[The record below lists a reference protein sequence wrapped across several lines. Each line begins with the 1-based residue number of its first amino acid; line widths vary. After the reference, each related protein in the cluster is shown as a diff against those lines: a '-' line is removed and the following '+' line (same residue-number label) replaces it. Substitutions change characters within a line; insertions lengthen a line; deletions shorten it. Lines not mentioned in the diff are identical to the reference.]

1 MAKTIGS
8 FDLASLKN
16 LRDDVTQYFWFE
28 SDSSSAWGS
37 GAHVTLYPESQFTD
51 STNPNYMKGQNII
64 MNTDGFSIRNGG
76 LPMMVLDNDSLDFN
90 VVDTANQT
98 YTNVAT
104 FGATS
109 RIGKEASSHIN
120 ITSGGLYL
128 YNNVNLVSYF
138 TNNSFK
144 VANMFSNGMVWSA
157 YATGNINWDSDY
169 TPFLLTQFKQTDIE
183 GIIYYIPKTVSS
195 TLTSGG
201 SLDVDLLSLKNAG
214 LLWESMVTRNYT
226 GARVRYAWD
235 SNGNQIEYPEGFT
248 YSFTNT
254 SSICKLTI
262 SYTNSSGSSALNTLT
277 KLFLQIPSY
286 QQYPCL
292 MVGGYADTSGWK
304 DASTSG
310 GSIGNSQWAPYPFI
324 VGNGITKQV
333 YDEENNPDGFEY
345 NPSNALTVDW
355 YGNVEAAGEFITRQ
369 TTLNLGVYVA
379 SGILTSNAGLLTFS
393 IPTGRVFPSGTTISK
408 ITFDILARASSANGT
423 GYYIIESTTTGSDVA
438 SFDSSTSKTFH
449 NANDTTKTITSAMW
463 TKELYGGTNIYI
475 AFSGG
480 NDFFSGTTTIRNYI
494 NNNAAVIYLSNIVV
508 TLSISST

>member
-1 MAKTIGS
+1 MATAIGS

-28 SDSSSAWGS
+28 SNSSSAWGS

-51 STNPNYMKGQNII
+51 STSPNYMKGQNII
-64 MNTDGFSIRNGG
+64 MNTDGFSIRDGG
-76 LPMMVLDNDSLDFN
+76 LPMMVLDNDSLAFN
-90 VVDTANQT
+90 AVDTTNQT

-109 RIGKEASSHIN
+109 RIGKKASSHIN

-138 TNNSFK
+138 TNSSFK
-144 VANMFSNGMVWSA
+144 VANMFSNGTVWSA

-214 LLWESMVTRNYT
+214 LLWESMVTRAYT

-310 GSIGNSQWAPYPFI
+310 GGIGDSQWAPYPFI

-355 YGNVEAAGEFITRQ
+355 AGNIKSAGTLTMENHATSIGWYNTVSDTVNKATGTSFASISGSAYTPPAGRWLITASARYSGASSGNRGVCIYQGGSVVDSTQVIVPAIPSASWATDLKTIGYFNTDGSTEFRI
-369 TTLNLGVYVA
+369 
-379 SGILTSNAGLLTFS
+379 GLLQN
-393 IPTGRVFPSGTTISK
+393 SG
-408 ITFDILARASSANGT
+408 SSL
-423 GYYIIESTTTGSDVA
+423 
-438 SFDSSTSKTFH
+438 STSYTLTF
-449 NANDTTKTITSAMW
+449 
-463 TKELYGGTNIYI
+463 
-475 AFSGG
+475 
-480 NDFFSGTTTIRNYI
+480 IRI
-494 NNNAAVIYLSNIVV
+494 R
-508 TLSISST
+508 